1 MTVLQVIN
9 TLGLPALLSS
19 VVLLILNRVFSKKD
33 KIEERTLQKED
44 RLTKLEKDFEIL
56 KKEVESQGKLLSRER
71 SGSNTLSFSLQILL
85 KDRIVR
91 MYNSYTKDKGFL
103 PLTAR
108 ESLKN
113 IYEQYHELGGNGV
126 ITDLVDKLFELPVD
140 PPPNQQGPY
149 GNC

>member
-1 MTVLQVIN
+1 MTVLQIIN

-44 RLTKLEKDFEIL
+44 RLTKLEKDFAIL
-56 KKEVESQGKLLSRER
+56 KKEVEFQGKLLSRER
-71 SGSNTLSFSLQILL
+71 NGSNILSFSLQILL

-149 GNC
+149 GD